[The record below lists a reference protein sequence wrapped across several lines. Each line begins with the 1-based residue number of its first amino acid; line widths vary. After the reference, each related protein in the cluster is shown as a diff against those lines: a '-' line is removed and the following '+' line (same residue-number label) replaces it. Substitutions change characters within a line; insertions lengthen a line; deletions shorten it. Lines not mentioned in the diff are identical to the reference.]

1 MSVDKYD
8 LIIFDCDGTLVDSE
22 YLNNKVTADVLTEY
36 GLTGY
41 TAETCMRDF
50 AGRDWK
56 SIKSIIDEKE
66 NIDLPRYVIEN
77 YIKNV
82 QEQMPDF
89 LKPIDGAVEFV
100 HKISSQYKICI
111 GSNGERGNVTTS
123 LGLMGFNPY
132 FNDDN
137 IFTKIQVEKAKPAP
151 DLFLF
156 AANQMGVDPS
166 KCLVLEDSASG
177 ATAGVAAGMDVIGFT
192 GVSHHKKQAE
202 STLDKVGC
210 IAVYD
215 DFIHIANHLGR

>member
-1 MSVDKYD
+1 MNAHKYD

-36 GLTGY
+36 GLKGY
-41 TAETCMRDF
+41 TAETCLRDF

-77 YIKNV
+77 YITTV
-82 QEQMPDF
+82 QQKMPQF
-89 LKPIDGAVEFV
+89 LKPIRGAVDFV
-100 HKISSQYKICI
+100 QEVSRKYKICI
-111 GSNGERGNVTTS
+111 GSNGERSNVTKS
-123 LGLMGFNPY
+123 LELMGFNSF

-156 AANQMGVDPS
+156 AAQKMGVEPS
-166 KCLVLEDSASG
+166 KCLVLEDSIYG
-177 ATAGVAAGMDVIGFT
+177 ATAGVAANMDVIGFT
-192 GVSHHKKQAE
+192 GVSHDKKQSE
-202 STLDKVGC
+202 SMLNKVGC

-215 DFIHIANHLGR
+215 DFIHITKHLER